1 MDETVSIKDKISGF
15 EKKMAGIVEHATR
28 NFATLRVGFARPD
41 FLEGIKVEAYGQT
54 MPLNQVATIGVLDN
68 FSLSVSPFDKSNNKN
83 ISKAIQEANLGVGI
97 INEATYIRIT
107 MPKIT
112 EERRKE
118 YVKILKKYTED
129 GKVSI
134 RGVRRDANDAV
145 KNAKKNNEISEDEAK
160 RLENDIQKLTDKFVD
175 EIDKKA
181 EVKEKEIMSI

>member
-1 MDETVSIKDKISGF
+1 MGDEVVVKDKISGF
-15 EKKMAGIVEHATR
+15 EKKMSGIVEHTIR
-28 NFATLRVGFARPD
+28 NFSTLRVGFARPD
-41 FLEGIKVEAYGQT
+41 FLEGIKVEAYGQL
-54 MPLNQVATIGVLDN
+54 MPINQVATIGILDN
-68 FSLSVSPFDKSNNKN
+68 FSLSVAPFDKSNNKN
-83 ISKAIQEANLGVGI
+83 ITKAIQEANLGVGI
-97 INEATYIRIT
+97 INEATHIRVT

-129 GKVSI
+129 GKIAI

-160 RLENDIQKLTDKFVD
+160 RFENDVQKMTDKFVD